1 MAKRVPIF
9 NMRRARSSI
18 PVISMKRSAAFVIV
32 FILLAGLAGG
42 LAYFQFSVKPQM
54 IKGFIAGAPRP
65 VPAIAAA
72 DTKTETWQARISAIG
87 TFRAVQGID
96 VSPQVG
102 GVVRSINFD
111 SGQDV
116 QKGQLL
122 VQIDDSVEQADL
134 KSNLATLRN
143 AELALDRQR
152 QLVTGGSTATANV
165 DTALALRDSAAAA
178 ADRTRALI
186 AQKALAAPFAGRLGL
201 RKIDAGQ
208 YVQPG
213 TSIVTLQ
220 QLDPIDVDFPV
231 PEQEIARV
239 TVGQPIEIVVDAF
252 GNKTFS
258 GKVTSIDARV
268 SIESRTIIV
277 RAQVGNPKRDLRPG
291 MFANVSVLVGE
302 GREVVT
308 APRTAVSYS
317 LYGDTVYVVKPAPQE
332 PGSAQ
337 AASAPSDQALIV
349 ERRVVKTG
357 DTRGDRVAI
366 VEGLKA
372 GERIVTEGQL
382 KLQPNARV
390 RIDDN
395 AGLKSPQ
402 ELPRQ

>member
-1 MAKRVPIF
+1 MQRKT
-9 NMRRARSSI
+9 
-18 PVISMKRSAAFVIV
+18 AFIAVS
-32 FILLAGLAGG
+32 AGLAVLIVG
-42 LAYFQFSVKPQM
+42 LSVFQFIVKPQI
-54 IKGFIAGAPRP
+54 IKGFIANAPRP
-65 VPAIAAA
+65 VPAVAVA
-72 DTKTETWQARISAIG
+72 DAKTENWQARIAAIG

-96 VSPQVG
+96 ISPQVG
-102 GVVRSINFD
+102 GVVRAID
-111 SGQDV
+111 IESGQDV

-143 AELALDRQR
+143 AELALERQR
-152 QLVTGGSTATANV
+152 QLIAGGSTATAQV
-165 DTALALRDSAAAA
+165 DAALAARDSAAAA

-231 PEQEIARV
+231 PEQDISRV
-239 TVGQPIEIVVDAF
+239 AVGQPLEISVDAF
-252 GNKTFS
+252 EGKVFL

-268 SIESRTIIV
+268 SIEARTILV
-277 RAQVGNPKRDLRPG
+277 RAQVGNTNGELRPG
-291 MFANVSVLVGE
+291 MFANVALLVGK
-302 GREVVT
+302 GVDVVT
-308 APRTAVSYS
+308 LPRTSITYS
-317 LYGDTVYVVKPAPQE
+317 LYGDTVFVVKPAPA
-332 PGSAQ
+332 GAAQ
-337 AASAPSDQALIV
+337 PASDQPLIV

-357 DTRGDRVAI
+357 ETRGDRVSIA
-366 VEGLKA
+366 EGVAA

-390 RIDDN
+390 RIDE
-395 AGLKSPQ
+395 AGGLKAPTS
-402 ELPRQ
+402 LPRQ

>member
-1 MAKRVPIF
+1 M
-9 NMRRARSSI
+9 SI
-18 PVISMKRSAAFVIV
+18 LQLAAEASAGPVISMKRTSAFVIV
-32 FILLAGLAGG
+32 LVLLAGLAGG
-42 LAYFQFSVKPQM
+42 LAYFQFAVKPNM

-65 VPAIAAA
+65 VPAVAVA
-72 DTKTETWQARISAIG
+72 DAKTETWQARISAIG
-87 TFRAVQGID
+87 TFRAVHGID

-122 VQIDDSVEQADL
+122 VQIDDTVEQADL

-165 DTALALRDSAAAA
+165 DTALAARDSASAA

-186 AQKALAAPFAGRLGL
+186 AQKALAAPFEGRLGL

-231 PEQEIARV
+231 PEQELSRV

-252 GNKTFS
+252 MNKSFV

-268 SIESRTIIV
+268 SIESRTILL
-277 RAQVGNPKRDLRPG
+277 RAQVANPRRDLRPG
-291 MFANVSVLVGE
+291 MFANVAVLVGE
-302 GREVVT
+302 GKDVVT
-308 APRTAVSYS
+308 IPRTGVSYS
-317 LYGDTVYVVKPAPQE
+317 LYGDTIYVVKPAPQD
-332 PGSAQ
+332 PAAAQ
-337 AASAPSDQALIV
+337 ASPASGDQPLVV

-366 VEGLKA
+366 SDGVKS
-372 GERIVTEGQL
+372 GERVVTEGQL

-390 RIDDN
+390 RVDDT
-395 AGLKSPQ
+395 AGLKTPQ

>member
-1 MAKRVPIF
+1 
-9 NMRRARSSI
+9 
-18 PVISMKRSAAFVIV
+18 MKRTAAFVIV
-32 FILLAGLAGG
+32 FLVLAGFAGG
-42 LAYFQFSVKPQM
+42 LAYFQFAVKPNI

-65 VPAIAAA
+65 VPAVAVAEA
-72 DTKTETWQARISAIG
+72 KTETWQSRISAIG

-102 GVVRSINFD
+102 GVLRSINFD

-122 VQIDDSVEQADL
+122 VQIDDLVEQADL

-165 DTALALRDSAAAA
+165 DSALAARDSAAAA

-213 TSIVTLQ
+213 TPIVTLQ
-220 QLDPIDVDFPV
+220 QLDPIEVDFPI
-231 PEQEIARV
+231 PEQELSRV
-239 TVGQPIEIVVDAF
+239 AVGQPIEIIVDAF
-252 GNKTFS
+252 GNTSFS

-268 SIESRTIIV
+268 SIDSRTILL
-277 RAQVGNPKRDLRPG
+277 RAQVANSNRELRPG
-291 MFANVSVLVGE
+291 MFANVAVLVGAAKD
-302 GREVVT
+302 VVT
-308 APRTAVSYS
+308 IPRTGVSYS
-317 LYGDTVYVVKPAPQE
+317 LYGDTIYVVKPAPQDA
-332 PGSAQ
+332 GAAQ
-337 AASAPSDQALIV
+337 VASTAGDQPLIV

-366 VEGLKA
+366 SQGLKS

-390 RIDDN
+390 RVDNN
-395 AGLKSPQ
+395 AGVKTPQ

>member
-1 MAKRVPIF
+1 
-9 NMRRARSSI
+9 
-18 PVISMKRSAAFVIV
+18 MKRRTAFVTVSIV
-32 FILLAGLAGG
+32 LGVLIVGLSA
-42 LAYFQFSVKPQM
+42 FQFIVKPQM
-54 IKGFIAGAPRP
+54 IKGFIANAPRP
-65 VPAIAAA
+65 VPAVAVA
-72 DTKTETWQARISAIG
+72 DAKTENWQARIAAIG

-102 GVVRSINFD
+102 GVVRTINFE

-143 AELALDRQR
+143 AELALERQR
-152 QLVTGGSTATANV
+152 QLITGGSTATAQV
-165 DTALALRDSAAAA
+165 DSALAARDSAAAA

-208 YVQPG
+208 YIQPG

-231 PEQEIARV
+231 PEQDISRV
-239 TVGQPIEIVVDAF
+239 AVGQPLEISVDAF
-252 GNKTFS
+252 ESKVFL
-258 GKVTSIDARV
+258 GKVTSVDARV
-268 SIESRTIIV
+268 SIEARTILV
-277 RAQVGNPKRDLRPG
+277 RAQVGNPNGELRPG
-291 MFANVSVLVGE
+291 MFANVALLVGK
-302 GREVVT
+302 GVDVVT
-308 APRTAVSYS
+308 LPRTSVTYS
-317 LYGDTVYVVKPAPQE
+317 LYGDTVFVVKPAPA
-332 PGSAQ
+332 PAGTAQ
-337 AASAPSDQALIV
+337 AAPTPADQPLIV

-357 DTRGDRVAI
+357 DTRGDRVSI
-366 VEGLKA
+366 VDGVAA

-390 RIDDN
+390 RIDE
-395 AGLKSPQ
+395 AGGLKAPTS
-402 ELPRQ
+402 LPRQ

>member
-1 MAKRVPIF
+1 
-9 NMRRARSSI
+9 
-18 PVISMKRSAAFVIV
+18 MKRRTAFVTMSIV
-32 FILLAGLAGG
+32 LGVLIVGLSV
-42 LAYFQFSVKPQM
+42 FQFVVKPQM
-54 IKGFIAGAPRP
+54 IKGFIANAPRP
-65 VPAIAAA
+65 VPAVAVA
-72 DTKTETWQARISAIG
+72 DAKTENWQSRIAAIG

-102 GVVRSINFD
+102 GVVRSINFE

-143 AELALDRQR
+143 AELALERQR
-152 QLVTGGSTATANV
+152 QLIAGGSTATAQV
-165 DTALALRDSAAAA
+165 DSALAARDSAAAA

-186 AQKALAAPFAGRLGL
+186 AQKALTAPFSGRLGL

-220 QLDPIDVDFPV
+220 QLDPIEVDFPV
-231 PEQEIARV
+231 PEQDISRV
-239 TVGQPIEIVVDAF
+239 AVGQPLEISVDAF
-252 GNKTFS
+252 EGKIFS

-268 SIESRTIIV
+268 SIEARTILV
-277 RAQVGNPKRDLRPG
+277 RGQVGNADGELRPG
-291 MFANVSVLVGE
+291 MFANVALLVGK
-302 GREVVT
+302 GVDVVT
-308 APRTAVSYS
+308 LPRTSVTYS
-317 LYGDTVYVVKPAPQE
+317 LYGDTVFVVKPAPT
-332 PGSAQ
+332 PAGSAQ
-337 AASAPSDQALIV
+337 ASPTPADQPLVV

-357 DTRGDRVAI
+357 DTRGDRVSIA
-366 VEGLKA
+366 EGVSA

-390 RIDDN
+390 RIDE
-395 AGLKSPQ
+395 AGGLKAPTS
-402 ELPRQ
+402 LPRQ

>member
-1 MAKRVPIF
+1 
-9 NMRRARSSI
+9 
-18 PVISMKRSAAFVIV
+18 MKRRTAFITVSIV
-32 FILLAGLAGG
+32 LGVLIVGLSV
-42 LAYFQFSVKPQM
+42 FQFVVKPQI
-54 IKGFIAGAPRP
+54 IKGFIANAPRP
-65 VPAIAAA
+65 VPAVAVA
-72 DTKTETWQARISAIG
+72 DAKTENWQARIAAIG

-96 VSPQVG
+96 ISPQVG
-102 GVVRSINFD
+102 GVVRAID
-111 SGQDV
+111 IESGQDV

-143 AELALDRQR
+143 AELALERQR
-152 QLVTGGSTATANV
+152 QLIAGGSTATAQV
-165 DTALALRDSAAAA
+165 DAALAARDSAAAA

-231 PEQEIARV
+231 PEQDISRV
-239 TVGQPIEIVVDAF
+239 AVGQPLEISVDAF
-252 GNKTFS
+252 EGKVFL

-268 SIESRTIIV
+268 SIEARTILV
-277 RAQVGNPKRDLRPG
+277 RAQVGNTNGELRPG
-291 MFANVSVLVGE
+291 MFANVALLVGK
-302 GREVVT
+302 GVDVVT
-308 APRTAVSYS
+308 LPRTSITYS
-317 LYGDTVYVVKPAPQE
+317 LYGDTVFVVKPAPA
-332 PGSAQ
+332 PAGA
-337 AASAPSDQALIV
+337 APSSDQPLIV

-357 DTRGDRVAI
+357 ETRGDRVSIA
-366 VEGLKA
+366 EGVAA

-390 RIDDN
+390 RIDE
-395 AGLKSPQ
+395 AGGLKAPTS
-402 ELPRQ
+402 LPRQ

>member
-1 MAKRVPIF
+1 
-9 NMRRARSSI
+9 
-18 PVISMKRSAAFVIV
+18 MKRSAAFVIV

-72 DTKTETWQARISAIG
+72 EAKTETWQARIAAIG

-111 SGQDV
+111 SGQDA

-277 RAQVGNPKRDLRPG
+277 RAQVGNQKRELRPG

-302 GREVVT
+302 GRQVVT
-308 APRTAVSYS
+308 VPRTAVSYS
-317 LYGDTVYVVKPAPQE
+317 LYGDTIYVVKPAPQDS
-332 PGSAQ
+332 GAAQ
-337 AASAPSDQALIV
+337 AASAPADQALVV

-357 DTRGDRVAI
+357 DSRGDRVAI
-366 VEGLKA
+366 VDGLKS
-372 GERIVTEGQL
+372 GERIVTEG
-382 KLQPNARV
+382 
-390 RIDDN
+390 
-395 AGLKSPQ
+395 
-402 ELPRQ
+402 

>member
-1 MAKRVPIF
+1 
-9 NMRRARSSI
+9 
-18 PVISMKRSAAFVIV
+18 MKRRTAFITVSIV
-32 FILLAGLAGG
+32 LGVLIVGLSV
-42 LAYFQFSVKPQM
+42 FQFIVKPQI
-54 IKGFIAGAPRP
+54 IKGFIANAPRP
-65 VPAIAAA
+65 VPAVAVA
-72 DTKTETWQARISAIG
+72 DAKTENWQARIAAIG

-96 VSPQVG
+96 ISPQVG
-102 GVVRSINFD
+102 GVVRAID
-111 SGQDV
+111 IESGQDV

-143 AELALDRQR
+143 AELALERQR
-152 QLVTGGSTATANV
+152 QLIAGGSTATAQV
-165 DTALALRDSAAAA
+165 DSALAARDSAAAA

-231 PEQEIARV
+231 PEQDISRV
-239 TVGQPIEIVVDAF
+239 AVGQPLEISVDAF
-252 GNKTFS
+252 EGKVFL

-268 SIESRTIIV
+268 SIEARTILV
-277 RAQVGNPKRDLRPG
+277 RAQVGNTNGELRPG
-291 MFANVSVLVGE
+291 MFANVALLVGK
-302 GREVVT
+302 GVDVVT
-308 APRTAVSYS
+308 LPRTSITYS
-317 LYGDTVYVVKPAPQE
+317 LYGDTVFVVKPAPA
-332 PGSAQ
+332 PAGA
-337 AASAPSDQALIV
+337 APSPDQPLIV

-357 DTRGDRVAI
+357 ETRGDRVSIA
-366 VEGLKA
+366 EGVAA

-390 RIDDN
+390 RIDE
-395 AGLKSPQ
+395 AGGLKAPTS
-402 ELPRQ
+402 LPRQ

>member
-1 MAKRVPIF
+1 MQRKT
-9 NMRRARSSI
+9 
-18 PVISMKRSAAFVIV
+18 AFIAVS
-32 FILLAGLAGG
+32 AGLAVLIVG
-42 LAYFQFSVKPQM
+42 LSVFQFIVKPQI
-54 IKGFIAGAPRP
+54 IKGFIANAPRP
-65 VPAIAAA
+65 VPAVAVA
-72 DTKTETWQARISAIG
+72 DAKTENWQARIAAIG

-96 VSPQVG
+96 ISPQVG
-102 GVVRSINFD
+102 GVVRAID
-111 SGQDV
+111 IESGQDV

-143 AELALDRQR
+143 AELALERQR
-152 QLVTGGSTATANV
+152 QLIAGGSTATAQV
-165 DTALALRDSAAAA
+165 DSALAARDSAAAA

-231 PEQEIARV
+231 PEQDISRV
-239 TVGQPIEIVVDAF
+239 AVGQPLEISVDAF
-252 GNKTFS
+252 EGKVFL

-268 SIESRTIIV
+268 SIEARTILV
-277 RAQVGNPKRDLRPG
+277 RAQVGNTNGELRPG
-291 MFANVSVLVGE
+291 MFANVALLVGK
-302 GREVVT
+302 GVDVVT
-308 APRTAVSYS
+308 LPRTSVTYS
-317 LYGDTVYVVKPAPQE
+317 LYGNTVFVVKPAP
-332 PGSAQ
+332 
-337 AASAPSDQALIV
+337 AAAGAAPSPEQPLIV

-357 DTRGDRVAI
+357 ETRGDRVSIA
-366 VEGLKA
+366 EGVAA

-390 RIDDN
+390 RIDE
-395 AGLKSPQ
+395 AGGLKAPTS
-402 ELPRQ
+402 LPRQ

>member
-1 MAKRVPIF
+1 
-9 NMRRARSSI
+9 
-18 PVISMKRSAAFVIV
+18 MKRRTAFVTMSIV
-32 FILLAGLAGG
+32 LGVLIVGLSV
-42 LAYFQFSVKPQM
+42 FQFVVKPQM
-54 IKGFIAGAPRP
+54 IKGFIANAPRP
-65 VPAIAAA
+65 VPAVAVA
-72 DTKTETWQARISAIG
+72 DAKTENWQSRIAAIG

-102 GVVRSINFD
+102 GVVRSINFE

-143 AELALDRQR
+143 AELALERQR
-152 QLVTGGSTATANV
+152 QLIAGGSTATAQV
-165 DTALALRDSAAAA
+165 DSALAARDSAAAA

-186 AQKALAAPFAGRLGL
+186 AQKALTAPFSGRLGL

-220 QLDPIDVDFPV
+220 QLDPIEVDFPV
-231 PEQEIARV
+231 PEQDISRV
-239 TVGQPIEIVVDAF
+239 AVGQPLEISVDAF
-252 GNKTFS
+252 EGKIFS

-268 SIESRTIIV
+268 SIEARTILV
-277 RAQVGNPKRDLRPG
+277 RGQVGNADGELRPG
-291 MFANVSVLVGE
+291 MFANVALLVGK
-302 GREVVT
+302 GVDVVT
-308 APRTAVSYS
+308 LPRTSVTYS
-317 LYGDTVYVVKPAPQE
+317 LYGDTVFVVKPAPT
-332 PGSAQ
+332 PAGSAQ
-337 AASAPSDQALIV
+337 AASAPADQPLVV

-357 DTRGDRVAI
+357 DTRGDRVSIA
-366 VEGLKA
+366 EGVAA

-390 RIDDN
+390 RIDE
-395 AGLKSPQ
+395 AGGLKAPTS
-402 ELPRQ
+402 LPRQ

>member
-1 MAKRVPIF
+1 MSAG
-9 NMRRARSSI
+9 
-18 PVISMKRSAAFVIV
+18 PVISMKRTAALVIV
-32 FILLAGLAGG
+32 FLLLAGFAGG
-42 LAYFQFSVKPQM
+42 LAYFQFAVKPNM

-65 VPAIAAA
+65 VPSVAVAEA
-72 DTKTETWQARISAIG
+72 KTETWQSRIAAIG

-96 VSPQVG
+96 VAPQVG
-102 GVVRSINFD
+102 GVMRSIHFD

-116 QKGQLL
+116 TKGQLL

-143 AELALDRQR
+143 AELALDRQQ
-152 QLVTGGSTATANV
+152 QLVTGGSTASANV
-165 DTALALRDSAAAA
+165 DTALAARDSAAAA

-220 QLDPIDVDFPV
+220 QLDPIEVDFPV
-231 PEQEIARV
+231 PEQEISRL

-252 GNKTFS
+252 VNTSFS

-268 SIESRTIIV
+268 SIESRTILL
-277 RAQVGNPKRDLRPG
+277 RAQVANPKRDLRPG
-291 MFANVSVLVGE
+291 MFANVAVLVGE
-302 GREVVT
+302 AKDVVT
-308 APRTAVSYS
+308 IPRTGVSYS
-317 LYGDTVYVVKPAPQE
+317 LYGDTIYVVKPAPQDLAA
-332 PGSAQ
+332 AQ
-337 AASAPSDQALIV
+337 ASPAPGAQPLIV

-366 VEGLKA
+366 SDGVKS
-372 GERIVTEGQL
+372 GERVVTEGQL

-395 AGLKSPQ
+395 AGLKAPH